1 MRREGGTGRRDNGEE
16 ARGKGQGR
24 GHEETRRTAEEEDEA
39 ADAVLNHVIVE
50 RFNWSGTR
58 FTLRWREDEIN
69 QAERWDTGGTREWMR
84 G

>member
-24 GHEETRRTAEEEDEA
+24 GREETRRAAEEKDE
-39 ADAVLNHVIVE
+39 AVLNHVIVE
-50 RFNWSGTR
+50 RFNWSGAR
-58 FTLRWREDEIN
+58 STLRWREDEIN
-69 QAERWDTGGTREWMR
+69 QAERWDTGGTRGWMR